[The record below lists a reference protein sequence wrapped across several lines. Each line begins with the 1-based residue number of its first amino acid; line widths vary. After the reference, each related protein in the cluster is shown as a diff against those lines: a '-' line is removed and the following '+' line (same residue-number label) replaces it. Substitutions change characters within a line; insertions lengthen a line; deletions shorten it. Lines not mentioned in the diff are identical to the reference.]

1 MRGLLRLHHKKKEE
15 KIFIDLIRT
24 VKKQITRTNN
34 LLINLIS
41 QRLLVQSWFAM
52 KPLSNDG
59 NTVRNWSTVVFW
71 GEFVMVFDR
80 TR

>member
-59 NTVRNWSTVVFW
+59 NTVRN
-71 GEFVMVFDR
+71 
-80 TR
+80 

>member
-52 KPLSNDG
+52 KPLSND
-59 NTVRNWSTVVFW
+59 
-71 GEFVMVFDR
+71 ELKYR
-80 TR
+80 TKLINGRVLRRIRHGL